1 MMYFGNLCIVV
12 VLYRMYG
19 SCDVVLFKQYAHAFG
34 VGCRLS
40 NNCLLIVNILVE

>member
-19 SCDVVLFKQYAHAFG
+19 SCDVVLLKLYAHAFC
-34 VGCRLS
+34 VSCRIS
-40 NNCLLIVNILVE
+40 NNCLLIVEVRT